1 MGEFLVSFFDVTNRL
16 VMRIFCF
23 LFFSSDPSIEFYP
36 KKYCDIVKD
45 VTQPTCLETS
55 ILELWATDGNF
66 TNQKTKDKIASA
78 TKQDILDIINTKK
91 FSEIFLFDKDF
102 TALLGGITK
111 NATNHI
117 IGQVHEMFSRIFR
130 VRIYDFFLQNIILIY

>member
-1 MGEFLVSFFDVTNRL
+1 MNGWISGFVDNANVCL
-16 VMRIFCF
+16 

-55 ILELWATDGNF
+55 IAELWAKDGNF
-66 TNQKTKDKIASA
+66 TNQKTKDKIANA

-91 FSEIFLFDKDF
+91 FSEIFLFEKDF

-111 NATNHI
+111 NSSNHI
-117 IGQVHEMFSRIFR
+117 IGQARDMFSRIFR
-130 VRIYDFFLQNIILIY
+130 IRIYEFFLPNIIFIM

>member
-1 MGEFLVSFFDVTNRL
+1 MCLFP
-16 VMRIFCF
+16 

-55 ILELWATDGNF
+55 IAELWAKDGNF
-66 TNQKTKDKIASA
+66 TNQKTKDKIANA

-111 NATNHI
+111 NSSNHI
-117 IGQVHEMFSRIFR
+117 IGQARDMFSRIFR
-130 VRIYDFFLQNIILIY
+130 IRIYEFFLPNIISIM